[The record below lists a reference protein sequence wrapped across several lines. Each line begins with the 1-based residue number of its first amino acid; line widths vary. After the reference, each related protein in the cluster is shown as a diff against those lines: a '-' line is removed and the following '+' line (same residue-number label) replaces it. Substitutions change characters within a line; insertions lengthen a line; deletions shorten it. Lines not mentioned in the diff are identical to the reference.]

1 MRNTKLKEDV
11 GLMNIKKLAVFAAM
25 SSLSSVILFYA
36 GLSYGDTL
44 ILDDQSVCDNI
55 ATVYWQDGQLTVTCD
70 GSGTPVNQPTNPTP
84 SEPTPSE
91 PTPSEPTPSEPR
103 VNASCPDSE
112 PNTRVERFSGRGI
125 DQEFVLGNTSIL
137 AVPFMSGKDG
147 AVKKIALG
155 EPGKGEHFKK
165 TVIIST
171 CPGVY
176 NPDEYD
182 FTSSVEVCALT
193 GLELS
198 FSVIA
203 GTSRSDYP
211 LSSYRCVLKPN
222 EQYYINVFQRY
233 AGSRPPFEANTKN
246 TCNTNECGVRVSIR

>member
-1 MRNTKLKEDV
+1 
-11 GLMNIKKLAVFAAM
+11 MNIKKLAAFAAK
-25 SSLSSVILFYA
+25 SSLSSFILFYA
-36 GLSYGDTL
+36 GLSHGDTL

-55 ATVYWQDGQLTVTCD
+55 ATVYWQAGQLTVTCDD
-70 GSGTPVNQPTNPTP
+70 GSGTPVNQPSEPTP

-112 PNTRVERFSGRGI
+112 PNTRVEKFSGRGI
-125 DQEFVLGNTSIL
+125 DQEFVLTNESIL
-137 AVPFMSGKDG
+137 AVPFTSGDVG

-176 NPDEYD
+176 NPDEYVY
-182 FTSSVEVCALT
+182 TSSTEVCALT

-233 AGSRPPFEANTKN
+233 AGSRPPFEADTKN